1 MKMKNKSRLIA
12 FTAFAI
18 LFAFGLPGNSASADV
33 IRYQLPG
40 SNLTITLQGKVKFVT
55 GSTATY
61 RHPKFGA
68 IHLDTRSLDI
78 HKVQT
83 VERRFIRRL
92 RAAAEIDT
100 EEVFEVADWCLLQ
113 GYMDG
118 FNKCIDKCLE
128 MDPDNKRARTIRKLQ
143 ARMEKSLPESPKVE
157 AYMRRHVTKKGMKIL
172 KSKHYVLLHDTPDVE
187 RGKSRAE
194 ERLELLERVYDS
206 FMLKFFSQGVKLKIP
221 KYRMMV
227 VLFKDRDDFLA
238 YSKKLGP
245 DNESLAGFWHTQ
257 TNLAVFFDQAESSRF
272 KEVRDLERRMASQ
285 REDAIRNRKRISNVN
300 QIVRIADALDLILK
314 MARED
319 ADIEVVSHEA
329 THQLAGNTGLFPRH
343 VRVPSWIHEGLATYF
358 ESPEDASWGGVGAVN
373 SDRLRKY
380 RVLASDTEHSNV
392 KFIVGDQIFRYAG
405 DLNQT
410 LHGYAQAWALTHFLV
425 ERHFDEY
432 MAFCQRLGEMPPDII
447 LSPDVLTSIFE
458 EVCESELDS
467 LNSEWHRYMKSLKT
481 DIDKILDDEE
491 I

>member
-1 MKMKNKSRLIA
+1 MSKSRLVVSCVLSFVSMA
-12 FTAFAI
+12 VLLNDRVA
-18 LFAFGLPGNSASADV
+18 ADV
-33 IRYQLPG
+33 ITYQLPG
-40 SNLTITLQGKVKFVT
+40 STLTITLQGKVKYVT
-55 GSTATY
+55 GNTATY
-61 RHPKFGA
+61 RHPKFGTLK
-68 IHLDTRSLDI
+68 LDTASLDVK
-78 HKVQT
+78 KVQS

-92 RAAAEIDT
+92 RAAAEEGP
-100 EEVFEVADWCLLQ
+100 EEVLAVGDWCLLQ
-113 GYMDG
+113 GYMEG
-118 FNKCIDKCLE
+118 FDKAVDKCLE
-128 MDPDNKRARTIRKLQ
+128 MDSTNKRARTIKKLQ
-143 ARMEKSLPESPKVE
+143 ARMAKSLPESPKVE
-157 AYMRRHVTKKGMKIL
+157 AYMRRHVTKKGMKVV
-172 KSKHYVLLHDTPDVE
+172 KSKHYILLHDTPDAE

-194 ERLELLERVYDS
+194 ERLELLESVYES
-206 FMLKFFSQGVKLKIP
+206 FMLKFFSQGVELKIP

-227 VLFKDRDDFLA
+227 VLFQERDDFLA
-238 YSKKLGP
+238 FSKKLGP
-245 DNESLAGFWHTQ
+245 DMASVAGFWHTV
-257 TNLAVFFDQAESSRF
+257 TNLAVFFDQGESDRF
-272 KEVRDLERRMASQ
+272 EAVRKLERIFAAH
-285 REDAIRNRKRISNVN
+285 REEAIRNRKRIANV
-300 QIVRIADALDLILK
+300 QEIVRNADALDLILK

-319 ADIEVVSHEA
+319 ADVEVVSHEA

-373 SDRLRKY
+373 EDRLRKY
-380 RVLASDTEHSNV
+380 RTLAADTEHSNV

-432 MAFCQRLGEMPPDII
+432 MAFCQRLGEMPPDVI

-467 LNSEWHRYMKSLKT
+467 LNAEWRRYMKSLKT
-481 DIDKILDDEE
+481 DIDRILNDEA